1 MQSATVRRLT
11 ALFALCVPLA
21 QLATAQNVTAQV
33 VAQVAPAQAAED
45 ANMKSA
51 KRRVPEPP
59 PVVQNGVRYQ
69 VEFGGKS
76 HGFPQ
81 IGGVI
86 AAVDDATERV
96 LWTVVVYRVT
106 FNPNKE
112 EDTQEVFITDL
123 ALNGDGTRLIVTN
136 EEGNRLPS
144 TPPPARSRRCHNR
157 GCRYPSPR
165 NVMTGRHDGC
175 GGVQTC
181 DQDTN

>member
-1 MQSATVRRLT
+1 MLSATVRRL
-11 ALFALCVPLA
+11 AAACVLCVAPT
-21 QLATAQNVTAQV
+21 QLATAPNAAAQG

-45 ANMKSA
+45 IDMKSV

-59 PVVQNGVRYQ
+59 PVVHNGVRYQ

-81 IGGVI
+81 IGGVV

-136 EEGNRLPS
+136 EAGKRFAIN
-144 TPPPARSRRCHNR
+144 PATHAVEAA
-157 GCRYPSPR
+157 P
-165 NVMTGRHDGC
+165 
-175 GGVQTC
+175 
-181 DQDTN
+181 

>member
-1 MQSATVRRLT
+1 MLSATVRRLT
-11 ALFALCVPLA
+11 ASFVLCVPLA
-21 QLATAQNVTAQV
+21 QLATAQNSTAQV
-33 VAQVAPAQAAED
+33 VAQVAPAQAEED
-45 ANMKSA
+45 INMKSA

-76 HGFPQ
+76 HGFPH
-81 IGGVI
+81 IGGVV

-136 EEGNRLPS
+136 EEGKRFAIN
-144 TPPPARSRRCHNR
+144 PATQAVEAA
-157 GCRYPSPR
+157 P
-165 NVMTGRHDGC
+165 
-175 GGVQTC
+175 
-181 DQDTN
+181 

>member
-1 MQSATVRRLT
+1 MLSAMVRHL
-11 ALFALCVPLA
+11 AASFVLCMSLA
-21 QLATAQNVTAQV
+21 QLATAQNATAQV

-51 KRRVPEPP
+51 KRRVPEPS

-76 HGFPQ
+76 HGFPH

-136 EEGNRLPS
+136 EEGKRFAID
-144 TPPPARSRRCHNR
+144 PATRAVES
-157 GCRYPSPR
+157 
-165 NVMTGRHDGC
+165 VL
-175 GGVQTC
+175 
-181 DQDTN
+181 